1 MYTRKGEEIA
11 GEDGMEGPPVP
22 IPNTEVKLH
31 HADDTWRA
39 TAWKI
44 RYLPAHKKR
53 NRYKCICFFF
63 YDFNLIKLSVLL
75 GVMIL
80 PYA

>member
-44 RYLPAHKKR
+44 RYLPAPLKWQFKFSFR
-53 NRYKCICFFF
+53 LPF
-63 YDFNLIKLSVLL
+63 YI
-75 GVMIL
+75 
-80 PYA
+80 PQ

>member
-44 RYLPAHKKR
+44 RYLPAPLFFSFKR
-53 NRYKCICFFF
+53 RGKIIHLRRIF
-63 YDFNLIKLSVLL
+63 LLSCLVIIPL
-75 GVMIL
+75 GL
-80 PYA
+80 

>member
-1 MYTRKGEEIA
+1 MKRMLEEGREA

-44 RYLPAHKKR
+44 RYLPASFSKKEQIQ
-53 NRYKCICFFF
+53 KCICSFFM
-63 YDFNLIKLSVLL
+63 LL
-75 GVMIL
+75 
-80 PYA
+80 A

>member
-1 MYTRKGEEIA
+1 MKERWKRVVLFSFECAGHTRGREREEA

-44 RYLPAHKKR
+44 RYLPALFLIWQFK
-53 NRYKCICFFF
+53 FF
-63 YDFNLIKLSVLL
+63 I
-75 GVMIL
+75 
-80 PYA
+80 